1 MCSITCKINISYEK
15 IKQRISEIFHSRVF
29 IINLLAVIVGLI
41 AGLGVI
47 VFYILTSYCSY
58 LADLYLKFMEH
69 KFGFLG
75 GKAAIVSSIII
86 GALIVGILNVI
97 IIKSAEH
104 AVPSIIKSMAL
115 YGGRMDVIPK
125 AVSIFAAT
133 ITIGSGGSAGPE
145 GPAALI
151 GAVSASGFG
160 QKLKLTDKEMSLLI
174 LCGTSAG
181 IGAIFRAPFGGVL
194 FGLEVLLPEI
204 AITTA
209 IPVFLSTTIAV
220 AVATLFFGGTSEFFV
235 PYTITY
241 SFEEL
246 PIFTLEGL
254 VFGFFSA
261 IWIKIFESGEIFF
274 EKLNIPKTYKPAIG
288 AFLTGIIAIFYPQIM
303 GTGVTEIEK
312 ALLGQYTLTV
322 FLILAFLKMIA
333 TTATLGSGGRGG
345 IFAPTFYIGAMLGG
359 AWGSLFSTILPDI
372 VKNPQAYALVGMGA
386 FFAGASRTPL
396 TNIILISEIS
406 GNYLFIIPLMLA
418 TPLSYLISSSLV
430 SEDIYTFSFKREG
443 IYLIRGHREDILSLI
458 QIGDIMNTS
467 VITLDPKIRVFQAI
481 EIMERYRVDGF
492 PIVDENGNLVG
503 IVTDDDILHAMREHK
518 ESSKIEEIMRK
529 NVITIFPYQTAQEA
543 LNLMDKYDI
552 GRIPVV
558 DPENPRK
565 IIGIITRNNILE
577 AYRIK
582 IIMRRRLERV

>member
-1 MCSITCKINISYEK
+1 MYGVMRKIQISCEK
-15 IKQRISEIFHSRVF
+15 TKQRISEIFHSRVF
-29 IINLLAVIVGLI
+29 IINLLAAIVGLI

-47 VFYILTSYCSY
+47 VFYALTSYCSY
-58 LADLYLKFMEH
+58 LANLYLKFMEH

-75 GKAAIVSSIII
+75 SKAAVFSSIII
-86 GALIVGILNVI
+86 GALIVGVLNVI

-115 YGGRMDVIPK
+115 HGGRMDIIPK

-246 PIFTLEGL
+246 PIFALEGF

-261 IWIKIFESGEIFF
+261 IWIKVFESGEIFF
-274 EKLNIPKTYKPAIG
+274 EKLSIPKTYKPAIG
-288 AFLTGIIAIFYPQIM
+288 AFFTGVIAVFYPQIM

-333 TTATLGSGGRGG
+333 TTTTLGSGGRGG

-418 TPLSYLISSSLV
+418 TPLSYLISRSLV

-467 VITLDPKIRVFQAI
+467 VITLDPKVRVFQAI

-492 PIVDENGNLVG
+492 PVVDENGNLVG
-503 IVTDDDILHAMREHK
+503 IVTDDDILHAVREHK
-518 ESSKIEEIMRK
+518 ESSKVEEIMEK
-529 NVITIFPYQTAQEA
+529 NVITVFPYQSAQEA
-543 LNLMDKYDI
+543 LNLMDKHDI

-582 IIMRRRLERV
+582 IIMRRRLERI